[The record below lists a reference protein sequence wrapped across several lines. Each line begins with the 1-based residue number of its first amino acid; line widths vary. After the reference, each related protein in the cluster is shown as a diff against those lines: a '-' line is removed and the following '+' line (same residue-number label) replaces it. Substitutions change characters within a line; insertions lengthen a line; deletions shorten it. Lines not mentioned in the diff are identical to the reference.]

1 MFEIKSLAEKR
12 DYPDLFTVRFAREKL
27 YIGDTS
33 YPIGQLSV
41 DMLNVSKESMLK
53 LKSLSESFAKTID
66 QKFFSPKEQH
76 SRDMVLEAQGA
87 WNQFMAFAKEFPVI
101 KDLRI
106 PMKEFQ
112 DMLPS
117 AYDEIHGKCSDVTQ
131 ECSMYYEMFAEMI
144 FGWIRMV
151 NDIATFLSYASAFVN
166 LFLER
171 LKYHN
176 PEAYASAYYD
186 FMTNRQV
193 QLEIEKAI
201 PHGLPLINQTHEVGL
216 EFVTMTEQDESQ
228 SFCIAE
234 RFVFTN
240 LFSFLQVDLY
250 RGLMIGHA
258 PKKCQNC
265 GKYFL
270 LEKGYH
276 VSYCTNIAPGETT
289 RTCRKVG
296 AHKKSAAQTK
306 TPAQAEYQKLYNRL
320 KTRKNRK
327 KISVEEWN
335 QAVAWAQEMKD
346 KAERGEIS
354 EWELKEMFER
364 V

>member
-1 MFEIKSLAEKR
+1 
-12 DYPDLFTVRFAREKL
+12 
-27 YIGDTS
+27 
-33 YPIGQLSV
+33 
-41 DMLNVSKESMLK
+41 
-53 LKSLSESFAKTID
+53 
-66 QKFFSPKEQH
+66 
-76 SRDMVLEAQGA
+76 
-87 WNQFMAFAKEFPVI
+87 
-101 KDLRI
+101 
-106 PMKEFQ
+106 MKEFQ

-201 PHGLPLINQTHEVGL
+201 PYGLPLIAQTHEVGFD
-216 EFVTMTEQDESQ
+216 FVTITEQDDTQ

-240 LFSFLQVDLY
+240 LFSFLQVDLS
-250 RGLMIGHA
+250 RRLMIGHA
-258 PKKCQNC
+258 PKNVKTAGNIPFWKRDTMSATAQI
-265 GKYFL
+265 L
-270 LEKGYH
+270 LPAKSL
-276 VSYCTNIAPGETT
+276 VPAD
-289 RTCRKVG
+289 
-296 AHKKSAAQTK
+296 KSAHIK
-306 TPAQAEYQKLYNRL
+306 NPPHRQKHL
-320 KTRKNRK
+320 RKRNIK
-327 KISVEEWN
+327 NYIIV
-335 QAVAWAQEMKD
+335 
-346 KAERGEIS
+346 
-354 EWELKEMFER
+354 
-364 V
+364 

>member
-1 MFEIKSLAEKR
+1 
-12 DYPDLFTVRFAREKL
+12 
-27 YIGDTS
+27 
-33 YPIGQLSV
+33 
-41 DMLNVSKESMLK
+41 
-53 LKSLSESFAKTID
+53 
-66 QKFFSPKEQH
+66 
-76 SRDMVLEAQGA
+76 
-87 WNQFMAFAKEFPVI
+87 
-101 KDLRI
+101 
-106 PMKEFQ
+106 MKEFQ

-201 PHGLPLINQTHEVGL
+201 PYGLPLIAQTHEVGFD
-216 EFVTMTEQDESQ
+216 FVTITEQDDTQ

-240 LFSFLQVDLY
+240 LFSFFA
-250 RGLMIGHA
+250 GGPI
-258 PKKCQNC
+258 
-265 GKYFL
+265 
-270 LEKGYH
+270 
-276 VSYCTNIAPGETT
+276 S
-289 RTCRKVG
+289 
-296 AHKKSAAQTK
+296 
-306 TPAQAEYQKLYNRL
+306 QAYN
-320 KTRKNRK
+320 
-327 KISVEEWN
+327 
-335 QAVAWAQEMKD
+335 
-346 KAERGEIS
+346 
-354 EWELKEMFER
+354 
-364 V
+364 